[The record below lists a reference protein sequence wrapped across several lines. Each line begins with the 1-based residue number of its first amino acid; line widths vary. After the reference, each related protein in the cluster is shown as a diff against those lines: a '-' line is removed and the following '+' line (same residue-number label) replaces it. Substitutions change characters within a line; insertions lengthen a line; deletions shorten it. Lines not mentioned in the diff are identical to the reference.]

1 MLEERVGRLESAYE
15 NAMIMELR
23 ARVASLEEQVGRLEE
38 NSVEQV
44 IVLREITREEAK
56 TEIIDIFASG
66 ETLYYSDISE
76 RLRID
81 LEVVVEI
88 CRELQAEGVIRV
100 DDDAV

>member
-1 MLEERVGRLESAYE
+1 MLEERVGSRLESAYE
-15 NAMIMELR
+15 NA
-23 ARVASLEEQVGRLEE
+23 
-38 NSVEQV
+38 VEQV
-44 IVLREITREEAK
+44 IVLREITREEARA
-56 TEIIDIFASG
+56 EIIDIFASG

-88 CRELQAEGVIRV
+88 CLELQAEGAIRV

>member
-1 MLEERVGRLESAYE
+1 M
-15 NAMIMELR
+15 
-23 ARVASLEEQVGRLEE
+23 
-38 NSVEQV
+38 EQV